1 MPTILIVDDDT
12 TLLDLLSVHLSSGG
26 LNVQVA
32 PDAAIALRTVIDTP
46 PDLVLLDIGLPYL
59 DGMEILAAMKSD
71 PASRD
76 IPVLVL
82 TGHHDEQEYVQ
93 AMNLGADGF
102 LNKPVDRERLIN
114 EIFSRLARRAA
125 RKLATSAPPQS

>member
-12 TLLDLLSVHLSSGG
+12 TLLDLLSAHLSKGG
-26 LNVQVA
+26 LKVQIA
-32 PDAAIALRTVIDTP
+32 PDAAIALRTVIDSP

-71 PASRD
+71 PSSRD

-93 AMNLGADGF
+93 AMNLGADGY
-102 LNKPVDRERLIN
+102 LNKPVDRDKLIN

-125 RKLATSAPPQS
+125 HKLATSAPPQS

>member
-1 MPTILIVDDDT
+1 MPTILIVDDDA

-26 LNVQVA
+26 LKVQVA
-32 PDAAIALRTVIDTP
+32 ADAAVALRSVIDNP

-59 DGMEILAAMKSD
+59 DGMEILAALKSD
-71 PASRD
+71 PLSRD
-76 IPVLVL
+76 IPVVVL

-93 AMNLGADGF
+93 AMNLGADGY
-102 LNKPVDRERLIN
+102 LNKPVDRDRLIN

-125 RKLATSAPPQS
+125 RKLATSPPPA

>member
-12 TLLDLLSVHLSSGG
+12 TLLDLLSSHLSNGG
-26 LNVQVA
+26 LTVQVA
-32 PDAAIALRTVIDTP
+32 ADAAIALRTVIDAP

-93 AMNLGADGF
+93 AMNLGADGY
-102 LNKPVDRERLIN
+102 LNKPVDRDRLIN

-125 RKLATSAPPQS
+125 RKLATSSPPQS

>member
-12 TLLDLLSVHLSSGG
+12 TLLDLLSVHLSNGG
-26 LNVQVA
+26 LKVQIA
-32 PDAAIALRTVIDTP
+32 ADAALALRSVIDQP

-59 DGMEILAAMKSD
+59 DGMEILAAMKAD

-76 IPVLVL
+76 IPVVVL

-93 AMNLGADGF
+93 AMSLGADGF
-102 LNKPVDRERLIN
+102 LNKPVERDRLIN

-125 RKLATSAPPQS
+125 KKLAATPPPN

>member
-12 TLLDLLSVHLSSGG
+12 TLLDLLSTHLSSGG
-26 LNVQVA
+26 LKVQVA

-59 DGMEILAAMKSD
+59 DGMEMLAAMKSD
-71 PASRD
+71 PVSRD
-76 IPVLVL
+76 IPVVVL

-102 LNKPVDRERLIN
+102 LNKPVDRDRLIN

-125 RKLATSAPPQS
+125 HKLANSAPPQA